1 MVNRRMK
8 PAQVLT
14 LIRKLARA
22 KKLTVKE
29 LPGRG
34 KGSHSIYA
42 LENSTGTEVA
52 RFGLTGH
59 GSKDLS
65 WTVMKALEGGLE
77 HLFGE
82 KWTEKR

>member
-14 LIRKLARA
+14 LIRKLGRQQHG
-22 KKLTVKE
+22 LTIEE
-29 LPGRG
+29 LPKRG
-34 KGSHSIYA
+34 KGSHRICVLA
-42 LENSTGTEVA
+42 DAEGKEVG

-59 GSKDLS
+59 ARDLS
-65 WTVMKALEGGLE
+65 WKVLGSTEGSLA

-82 KWTEKR
+82 NWTEGR

>member
-14 LIRKLARA
+14 LIRKLARQQG
-22 KKLTVKE
+22 LTIEE
-29 LPGRG
+29 LPKRG
-34 KGSHSIYA
+34 KGSHRIFA
-42 LENSTGTEVA
+42 LADSEGKEVG

-59 GSKDLS
+59 ARDLS
-65 WTVMKALEGGLE
+65 WKVLESTEGSLA

-82 KWTEKR
+82 KWTEGR